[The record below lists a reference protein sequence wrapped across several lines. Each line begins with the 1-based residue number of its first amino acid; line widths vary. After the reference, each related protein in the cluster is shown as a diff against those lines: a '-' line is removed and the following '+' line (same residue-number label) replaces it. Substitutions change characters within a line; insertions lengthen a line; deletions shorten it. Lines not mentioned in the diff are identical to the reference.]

1 MRETEGLSNR
11 LAYRVDRLSFRYRH
25 DRDGQFGKG
34 SEWALT
40 GLTFEVLSGEVLGV
54 IGPNAPAK
62 PPC

>member
-25 DRDGQFGKG
+25 DRDGQFSKG